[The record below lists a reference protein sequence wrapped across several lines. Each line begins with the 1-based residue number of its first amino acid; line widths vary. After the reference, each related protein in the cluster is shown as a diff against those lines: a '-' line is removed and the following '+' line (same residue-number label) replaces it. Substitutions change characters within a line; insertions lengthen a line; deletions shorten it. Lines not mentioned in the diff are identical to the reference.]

1 MAKKGKRIRPNSIRK
16 EEDVLERNIVAKY
29 MNKFYK
35 SVILTNK
42 KKYMRNPKHKGNNNY
57 E

>member
-1 MAKKGKRIRPNSIRK
+1 MAKKGKRTRPNSIRK

-29 MNKFYK
+29 MHRFYK
-35 SVILTNK
+35 SIILTNK
-42 KKYMRNPKHKGNNNY
+42 KKYIRNPKHRGKNY

>member
-29 MNKFYK
+29 MNKFYR

-42 KKYMRNPKHKGNNNY
+42 KKYVRKPKHKGNNY